1 MVTAKDVKELAK
13 DEKNLPKEK
22 EKEKKAGGNKFVR
35 AITALPRR
43 MWNAITNSYAE
54 LRKVT
59 WPSRKDL
66 INYTAIVLVFMIIMA
81 CVVGV
86 LDLGATE
93 LLSLIIG

>member
-1 MVTAKDVKELAK
+1 
-13 DEKNLPKEK
+13 
-22 EKEKKAGGNKFVR
+22 
-35 AITALPRR
+35 

-93 LLSLIIG
+93 LISLIIG